1 MIRDVSWIG
10 ATIVGLVVTGFVFHF
25 PGSFGELPA
34 WDMSAFIFGAI
45 LGGISGVLVGLIQW
59 AALLLPQRSGG
70 RLLMTMALGI
80 GVTHAVNDGGPTSVG
95 LLGVS
100 TLSGL
105 AMLVGFA
112 GPLGERRPVALAT
125 CLVAW
130 TGGLLLAEQVTKALG
145 MPFSEDPLG
154 WATRHAVDGLVVGL
168 VWGIATA
175 AVGLPLALKARRDE
189 AVTGTPLAGS

>member
-59 AALLLPQRSGG
+59 AALLLPRRSGG

-80 GVTHAVNDGGPTSVG
+80 GVTHAVNDSAPQSLGLIVASILGGTG
-95 LLGVS
+95 M
-100 TLSGL
+100 T
-105 AMLVGFA
+105 A
-112 GPLGERRPVALAT
+112 GWALLGERRPLALVI
-125 CLVAW
+125 CLAAW